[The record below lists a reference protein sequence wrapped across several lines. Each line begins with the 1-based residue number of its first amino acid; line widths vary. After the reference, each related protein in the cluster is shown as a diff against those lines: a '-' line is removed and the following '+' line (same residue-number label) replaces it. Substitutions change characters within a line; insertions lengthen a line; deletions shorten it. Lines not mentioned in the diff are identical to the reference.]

1 MADATPR
8 RQGDTPATPAPDPQ
22 QQREHPQGGTPATQE
37 AGQQKSAPQ
46 KPGTRFTD
54 WASI

>member
-1 MADATPR
+1 MASAN
-8 RQGDTPATPAPDPQ
+8 PQ
-22 QQREHPQGGTPATQE
+22 QQGDAPAKPASGQQQQQGGSPV
-37 AGQQKSAPQ
+37 QQKPAPQ